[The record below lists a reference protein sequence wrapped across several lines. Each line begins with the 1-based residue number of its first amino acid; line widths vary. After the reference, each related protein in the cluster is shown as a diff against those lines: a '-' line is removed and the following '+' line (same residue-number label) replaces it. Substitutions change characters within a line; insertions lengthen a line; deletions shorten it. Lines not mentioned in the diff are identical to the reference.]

1 MLCMGIKGLHTVRAP
16 HRRVPLGGGAAL
28 PMCLPGTMHPI
39 TPINRMVS
47 GVGRDIHVFGVE
59 HSEDAQ
65 ENEWMNLCEDEDILF
80 LIKPRS

>member
-1 MLCMGIKGLHTVRAP
+1 MRC
-16 HRRVPLGGGAAL
+16 LGGGAAL

-47 GVGRDIHVFGVE
+47 GVGRDIHVFGEE

-65 ENEWMNLCEDEDILF
+65 ENEWMNPGQDEDILF